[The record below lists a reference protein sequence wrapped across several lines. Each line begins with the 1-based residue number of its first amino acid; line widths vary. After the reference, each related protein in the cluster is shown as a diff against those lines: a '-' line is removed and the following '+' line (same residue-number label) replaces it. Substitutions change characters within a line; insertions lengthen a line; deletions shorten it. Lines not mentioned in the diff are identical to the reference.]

1 MYTDIRERL
10 QEHLDEAL
18 SYNDD
23 IEDWLVIAS
32 NGSMNYELDNE
43 NSDIDS
49 KLLVVPSLRQ
59 LIDNKRNNY
68 LHEMS
73 DNGEHV
79 EIKDVAIYMKTIL
92 KQNINFVETLFA
104 AEVIV
109 NPKYQ
114 EEWDTLV
121 YYREK
126 IARYDQE
133 RAVNSMLGMMKQKR
147 KQIITPSPSRQ
158 ESIDKI
164 GYDAKSFHHLI
175 RVFKVLED
183 YIHGHSYEN
192 CLAAYDDMQY
202 SVLMSAKR
210 GEWQADK
217 ALSHADYLIE
227 IAEKMVDFYTHYD
240 IDDMFEIRE
249 RKLHKNS
256 SIELLIDDIV
266 YDIIEKCLCE
276 NYVE

>member
-1 MYTDIRERL
+1 MFDEETIEQRL
-10 QEHLDEAL
+10 KEHLSEAMAN
-18 SYNDD
+18 ND
-23 IEDWLVIAS
+23 ISDWFVIAS

-79 EIKDVAIYMKTIL
+79 EVKDVNLYMKTIL

-104 AEVIV
+104 AGVIV

-114 EEWDTLV
+114 EEWDKLV
-121 YYREK
+121 YYREE

-147 KQIITPSPSRQ
+147 KQMITPSPSRQ

-164 GYDAKSFHHLI
+164 GYDAKSFHHLF
-175 RVFKVLED
+175 RVFKVLDD
-183 YIHGHSYEN
+183 YIDGKSYED
-192 CLAAYDDMQY
+192 CLASYDDIQY
-202 SVLMSAKR
+202 DALMWAKN
-210 GEWQADK
+210 GEYQADE
-217 ALSHADYLIE
+217 ALNHADYLIE
-227 IAEKMVDFYTHYD
+227 NAEKMVDFYTHYEV
-240 IDDMFEIRE
+240 DMFEIRE
-249 RKLHKNS
+249 RKLHKNL
-256 SIELLIDDIV
+256 IIKDFIDDIV